1 MPVHDPTEG
10 VRHLRWRMAD
20 DAVQTI
26 DAFMHD
32 KVHNLSCYFLP
43 GPRPTLVEPGPE
55 SSLDTVIAA
64 LEAKG
69 VGAGD
74 LAWIVVTHVHLDH
87 GGGAGKLAARFP
99 NATVV
104 VHAEGARHLHSP
116 ERLVASAT
124 RVYGEDNMAKMWG
137 SMLPVP
143 SDRLRAVDEGDTID
157 LGGGR
162 HLEVLYTP
170 GHAKHL
176 MCLVDSATGG
186 VFVGDAVGIT
196 LPGSHLVRPTVPPPD
211 IVPELI
217 VHQLERLQARGVSS
231 INFAHFGI
239 DHDVDEMLDQAIRR
253 VHRWDSVVGAAMTEG
268 LDLEGTAHRLAHTA
282 HLDYE
287 AEGFAPDVIAA
298 AEVRTT
304 YTMEAAGLM
313 RAHTHR
319 H

>member
-1 MPVHDPTEG
+1 MTASVH
-10 VRHLRWRMAD
+10 
-20 DAVQTI
+20 TI
-26 DAFMHD
+26 DALMHD

-64 LEAKG
+64 LEDLG
-69 VGAGD
+69 VGPDD

-104 VHAEGARHLHSP
+104 VHQEGARHLHRP

-124 RVYGEDNMAKMWG
+124 RVYGEEHMASLWG
-137 SMLPVP
+137 SMQPVA
-143 SDRLRAVDEGDTID
+143 SDRLLAVDEGDRID

-162 HLEVLYTP
+162 HLDVLYTP

-176 MCLVDSATGG
+176 MCLVDSETGG

-196 LPGSHLVRPTVPPPD
+196 LPHSHLVRPTVPPPD
-211 IVPELI
+211 IDPGLI
-217 VHQLERLQARGVSS
+217 VAQLVRLLARGVTS

-239 DHDVDEMLDQAIRR
+239 NHDVEAILDQAIRR
-253 VHRWDSVVGAAMTEG
+253 VRRWDELAAGAVSRG
-268 LDLEGTAHRLAHTA
+268 LDAIGLAQVLAESTHA
-282 HLDYE
+282 DYQ
-287 AEGFAPDVIAA
+287 AEGYADDVIAA
-298 AEVRTT
+298 AEDRTN
-304 YTMEAAGLM
+304 YAMEAAGLF
-313 RAHTHR
+313 RAHAH
-319 H
+319 